1 MNFQEQRRYPRVK
14 PPKSVVVAWQ
24 SGTQRDVSY
33 VENLALGGLYVRTK
47 KKVALRSLVQ
57 ILLDMPVGQVRGR
70 AVVRRVGENHGMGI
84 QIIAMDPEDRA
95 RLLQQLHE
103 LPPSSS

>member
-1 MNFQEQRRYPRVK
+1 MKYQNQRQHPRVK

-33 VENLALGGLYVRTK
+33 VENLCLGGLYVRTK

-70 AVVRRVGENHGMGI
+70 AVVRRLGEDHGMGI
-84 QIIAMDPEDRA
+84 QIIAMDPGDRA
-95 RLLQQLHE
+95 RLRQQLRDL
-103 LPPSSS
+103 LPAT

>member
-1 MNFQEQRRYPRVK
+1 MKYEEQRQHPRIK

-24 SGTQRDVSY
+24 SGTQRDVCY

-47 KKVALRSLVQ
+47 KRVPLRSLVQ

-70 AVVRRVGENHGMGI
+70 AVVRRHGEDHGMGL
-84 QIIAMDPEDRA
+84 QIIAMDPSDRA
-95 RLLQQLHE
+95 RLRQQLRE
-103 LPPSSS
+103 LPTSP

>member
-1 MNFQEQRRYPRVK
+1 MKHAEQRQHPRIK

-24 SGTQRDVSY
+24 SGTHRDVCY

-47 KKVALRSLVQ
+47 QRIPLRSAVQ

-70 AVVRRVGENHGMGI
+70 AVVRRLADHGMGI
-84 QIIAMDPEDRA
+84 EIIAMDPSDRA
-95 RLLQQLHE
+95 RLRQQLRE
-103 LPPSSS
+103 LNPSA

>member
-1 MNFQEQRRYPRVK
+1 MKYQEQRQHPRIK

-33 VENLALGGLYVRTK
+33 VEDLALGGLYVRTK
-47 KKVALRSLVQ
+47 KHVALRSLVQ

-70 AVVRRVGENHGMGI
+70 AVVRRLGEDHGMGI
-84 QIIAMDPEDRA
+84 QIIAMDPGDRA
-95 RLLQQLHE
+95 RLLQQLRD
-103 LPPSSS
+103 LPPAT

>member
-1 MNFQEQRRYPRVK
+1 MKHAEQRQHPRIK

-24 SGTQRDVSY
+24 SGTHRDVCY

-47 KKVALRSLVQ
+47 QRIPLRSAVQ

-70 AVVRRVGENHGMGI
+70 AIVRRLADHGMGI
-84 QIIAMDPEDRA
+84 EIIAMDPSDRA
-95 RLLQQLHE
+95 RLRQQLRE
-103 LPPSSS
+103 LNPSA

>member
-1 MNFQEQRRYPRVK
+1 MKHAEQRQHPRIK

-24 SGTQRDVSY
+24 SGTHRDVSY

-47 KKVALRSLVQ
+47 ERIPLRSAVQ

-70 AVVRRVGENHGMGI
+70 AVVRRLADHGMGI
-84 QIIAMDPEDRA
+84 QIIAMDPGDRA
-95 RLLQQLHE
+95 RLRQQLRE
-103 LPPSSS
+103 LNSSA

>member
-1 MNFQEQRRYPRVK
+1 MKHPEQRQYPRIK

-24 SGTQRDVSY
+24 SGTQRDVCY
-33 VENLALGGLYVRTK
+33 VENLGLGGLYVRTK
-47 KKVALRSLVQ
+47 KKIALRSPVQ

-70 AVVRRVGENHGMGI
+70 AVVRRVGEDHGMGI

-95 RLLQQLHE
+95 RLRQQLRE
-103 LPPSSS
+103 LPTP

>member
-1 MNFQEQRRYPRVK
+1 VKYQEQRQHPRIK

-24 SGTQRDVSY
+24 SGTHREVCY

-47 KKVALRSLVQ
+47 KKIPLRSAVQ

-70 AVVRRVGENHGMGI
+70 AIVRRVADQGMGI
-84 QIIAMDPEDRA
+84 QIIAMDPGDRA
-95 RLLQQLHE
+95 RLRQQLRE
-103 LPPSSS
+103 LPPST